1 MDIFQLFGVGFELI
15 LTDVQTGSSFSKQE
29 HTVINI
35 GDPDGVPRLVSS
47 NLSPFMANTN
57 ISLRSPV
64 CDRLKVMNGTQVR

>member
-35 GDPDGVPRLVSS
+35 GDPDGVPRLVSP
-47 NLSPFMANTN
+47 NLCQPMSHY
-57 ISLRSPV
+57 
-64 CDRLKVMNGTQVR
+64 